1 MRRAASLEDA
11 LRGVKDD
18 VMNKTTMRLAL
29 AIVATTAITSTAT
42 AQDTLR
48 VAVGQRGLW
57 DTSIS
62 EVGQRGGIF
71 KKHGLAL
78 EILWTQGSGETQQ
91 AVIAGSVEIGTGVG
105 IMGALSAYSK
115 GAPVRIIG
123 AEMTGAGDLFW
134 YVKAQSP
141 IKNLADADGKT
152 IAYSTNG
159 SSTHGVVTAFLK
171 QYVPHAKPTPTGG
184 PPATLTAV
192 MSGQVDVGWAA
203 PPFGLD
209 QLDRNEI
216 RQIATGN
223 DTVFRGQTVR
233 LLITNIETLARR
245 KDAIERYMQAYRE
258 TVDWMY
264 SDPAA
269 LKTYAEF
276 AGITEAKAK
285 RIRDGFFPKSSLSP
299 DKITGLDLIIPDAV
313 NLKFTAAPVTREQLA
328 DLIQIPPRN

>member
-1 MRRAASLEDA
+1 
-11 LRGVKDD
+11 
-18 VMNKTTMRLAL
+18 MNKTTIRLAL

-233 LLITNIETLARR
+233 LLITNIETLSGR
-245 KDAIERYMQAYRE
+245 KDAIDRYMQAYRE

-299 DKITGLDLIIPDAV
+299 DKITGLDLTIPDAV